1 MMNKALRFI
10 EILWLGVAAV
20 SAVEIYV
27 NWGTDWQN
35 TIKFTLF
42 WEPGYSCISSADDH
56 VLNNRSKKHW
66 NIFYL

>member
-27 NWGTDWQN
+27 NWGYELAEYDKVYTFSGSRDIHVFPPP
-35 TIKFTLF
+35 TIT
-42 WEPGYSCISSADDH
+42 S
-56 VLNNRSKKHW
+56 
-66 NIFYL
+66 